1 MAPQS
6 VPRLALCFAS
16 SFSDRRSISQFPL
29 NARRGPSQEERNV
42 ALTVGFGEIPLF
54 RNEQS
59 HCRQTSAINA
69 VAEYVIGPDAQFFRT
84 GPATEAE
91 RIQALQGG
99 AGSWRARVFAVCD
112 YEYLQCQMRFLRIR
126 RGPLRPEATPQRHTK
141 GSSG

>member
-6 VPRLALCFAS
+6 VPRFALCFAS

-54 RNEQS
+54 RNEHS
-59 HCRQTSAINA
+59 HCRQTSATDA
-69 VAEYVIGPDAQFFRT
+69 GAEYFIGAEARLLRT
-84 GPATEAE
+84 GHEAEAE

-112 YEYLQCQMRFLRIR
+112 YEYLQCQMRF
-126 RGPLRPEATPQRHTK
+126 
-141 GSSG
+141 